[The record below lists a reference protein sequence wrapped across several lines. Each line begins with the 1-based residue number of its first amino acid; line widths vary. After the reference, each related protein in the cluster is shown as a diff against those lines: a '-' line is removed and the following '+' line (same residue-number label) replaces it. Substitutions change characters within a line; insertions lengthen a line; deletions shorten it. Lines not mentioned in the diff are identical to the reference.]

1 MAMSPLRFVETT
13 ALHLGYYE
21 LGEGPAV
28 VLLQG
33 FPYDIH
39 AYSSV
44 APALAVEGYRVVV
57 PYMRGFGAT
66 QYRTHHVVRSGE
78 QP

>member
-1 MAMSPLRFVETT
+1 MSPLRFVETT

-28 VLLQG
+28 VLLHG

-44 APALAVEGYRVVV
+44 ASALVAEGYRDVVS
-57 PYMRGFGAT
+57 YMRGSGA
-66 QYRTHHVVRSGE
+66 G
-78 QP
+78 